1 MPSASHSLPQPDRKP
16 EMTCI
21 SPKFRTTPQD
31 QAAYT
36 VQAVAS
42 LLLIMGSADLDKGN
56 HTLCLD
62 WLGRQLDEAGMI
74 LDGGE
79 E

>member
-21 SPKFRTTPQD
+21 TTKFRSTPHD

-42 LLLIMGSADLDKGN
+42 LLLIMDREIWTKATTPSAWTGSADNSTMPG
-56 HTLCLD
+56 
-62 WLGRQLDEAGMI
+62 
-74 LDGGE
+74 
-79 E
+79 